1 MNMIIKPIA
10 TLACTGLLLSAC
22 ATNDPHQRAKIGAAT
37 GAVLG
42 AVIGNQ
48 AGGTKT
54 RVGGA
59 VAGAAAGAA
68 IGNYMDKQ
76 QAEME
81 QTLAAEQQKKEIE
94 LVRVKDDT
102 IKLNLNSEVSF
113 ATNSADLNPGFY
125 TSLDKVANVISEYQQ
140 TTVRVIGHTDSRGSD
155 QHNQKLS
162 EKRAESV
169 SSYLALRGVEFGRI
183 TIEGRGEADPRAGND
198 SDLGRQQNRRVEILL
213 KSTQPG

>member
-1 MNMIIKPIA
+1 MNTLIKPIA
-10 TLACTGLLLSAC
+10 TIAATTLLLSAC

-68 IGNYMDKQ
+68 LGNYMDKQ
-76 QAEME
+76 QREME
-81 QTLAAEQQKKEIE
+81 EKLAVEQQSKEIE
-94 LVRVKDDT
+94 LVRVTEDT
-102 IKLNLNSEVSF
+102 LKLNLNSEVSF
-113 ATNSADLNPGFY
+113 DTNSSDLNPGFY
-125 TSLDKVANVISEYQQ
+125 TSLNKVADVISEYQQ
-140 TTVRVIGHTDSRGSD
+140 TSVRVIGHTDDRGSD
-155 QHNQKLS
+155 QYNQQLS

-169 SSYLALRGVEFGRI
+169 SSYLALKGVDFGRI
-183 TIEGRGEADPRAGND
+183 TVEGRGETDPRAVNSSD
-198 SDLGRQQNRRVEILL
+198 SGRQQNRRVEIVL